1 MGRIVSRTKIRRRK
15 HQWGGVL
22 LSYMYRA
29 LAADPATRTD
39 KMVGLRTVANR
50 RVIAP
55 RPAGKRRRR
64 HDDGP
69 AAKQV
74 VRSKSRER
82 ATVYSCHQQ
91 GRRTWVSYRQ
101 YSATNRR
108 PAAGTGRS
116 LPHHQNLLVSA
127 VDEHVPPRRICST
140 LHGGDQRLGAEEA
153 LQYRHCTSDCAT
165 KDTTMRA
172 TAAVE

>member
-1 MGRIVSRTKIRRRK
+1 
-15 HQWGGVL
+15 
-22 LSYMYRA
+22 MYRA

-69 AAKQV
+69 AAQQV

-82 ATVYSCHQQ
+82 ATVQLAAAALCTAVTSKAVVLGFPIDSTVQRTGDRQQ
-91 GRRTWVSYRQ
+91 ALDVRCRT
-101 YSATNRR
+101 
-108 PAAGTGRS
+108 
-116 LPHHQNLLVSA
+116 
-127 VDEHVPPRRICST
+127 
-140 LHGGDQRLGAEEA
+140 
-153 LQYRHCTSDCAT
+153 T
-165 KDTTMRA
+165 KTC
-172 TAAVE
+172 